1 MKKILITLAAAFM
14 CLSLM
19 AQPDLLAPKVHP
31 DGRVEFRIM
40 APQAQS
46 VLVNIEQSLELTKDE
61 HGIWRG
67 TTEPLLPGFHYYF
80 VFVDGARM
88 ADPLS
93 PSYFGFGVQASG
105 VEIPYPEGDSRFVMQ
120 DVPHGKVVRQ
130 RYYSAVNGKWK
141 SMLVYTPAGYEKGK
155 KYPVLYLIHGGGE
168 NEEGWMRQ
176 GRADI
181 LMDNLLSEGKVKPMV
196 VVALDGQTADF
207 YKEFTT
213 ECMPTV
219 EKEFKVR
226 KDAGS
231 RAIAGLSRGGI
242 QTMETALCHPEWFS
256 YVGVFS
262 SALIEPK
269 NDRMRIV
276 SHAPSE
282 IYALLEANPAKYNKQ
297 FKLLWL
303 GQGGA
308 EDISYDGHAV
318 MRARFDG
325 IGIKYQYFETPG
337 GHTWPVWRE
346 CLYQFAPQ
354 LFR

>member
-1 MKKILITLAAAFM
+1 MKKLLITLVAAFIG
-14 CLSLM
+14 LSLM
-19 AQPDLLAPKVHP
+19 AQPDLLAPRVLP

-40 APQAQS
+40 APDAQS
-46 VLVNIEQSLELTKDE
+46 VVVNIEQNCELAKDS
-61 HGIWRG
+61 HGIWKG

-80 VFVDGARM
+80 VFVDGVRM

-105 VEIPYPEGDSRFVMQ
+105 VEIPYPEGDTRFVMQ
-120 DVPHGKVVRQ
+120 DVPHGKVMRQ
-130 RYYSAVNGKWK
+130 RYYSRVNGKWK
-141 SMLVYTPAGYEKGK
+141 SMLVYTPAGYDKGK
-155 KYPVLYLIHGGGE
+155 DYPVLYLIHGGGE

-207 YKEFTT
+207 YQEFTT

-219 EKEFKVR
+219 EKEFKVK

-242 QTMETALCHPEWFS
+242 QTMETALCHPERFS

-282 IYALLEANPAKYNKQ
+282 IYALLEADPAKYNRQ
-297 FKLLWL
+297 FKLFWL

-308 EDISYDGHAV
+308 EDISYEGHAL
-318 MRARFDG
+318 MRARFDK
-325 IGIKYQYFETPG
+325 IGIQYQYFETPG